1 VSLSG
6 SETVQSANDGP
17 VPAVVFAEQNAMKRI
32 SEVGRSQRMRIIV
45 TLKKTQGLSVNELG
59 ERLKLSY
66 MGVKQHCD
74 ELARQ
79 GYVDTWRRPKPIGR
93 PEMVYRLTPKA
104 QVFFPSTTNATTIE
118 ILNAANRLYG
128 HAAGEILLYSVFA
141 LKAEEYLR
149 RLRGKS
155 VLELAEML
163 VKIREHEGYMS
174 ELSSE
179 TPAAIVAYH
188 SPIFDLLE
196 AFPLVRRLEREMMER
211 ILGVRVEREEEMA
224 SGLYRCRFVFR
235 T

>member
-1 VSLSG
+1 
-6 SETVQSANDGP
+6 
-17 VPAVVFAEQNAMKRI
+17 
-32 SEVGRSQRMRIIV
+32 MRIID

-74 ELARQ
+74 QLERN
-79 GYVDTWRRPKPIGR
+79 GYVDTWRRPKPVGR

-104 QVFFPSTTNATTIE
+104 HVFFPSATNTTTIE
-118 ILNAANRLYG
+118 ILHAANRLYG
-128 HAAGEILLYSVFA
+128 HAAGEKLLYSVFA
-141 LKAEEYLR
+141 MKTEEYMRKLQ
-149 RLRGKS
+149 GKT

-163 VKIREHEGYMS
+163 VKFRDREGYMS
-174 ELSSE
+174 ELSSSE
-179 TPAAIVAYH
+179 PVAIIEYH

-224 SGLYRCRFVFR
+224 SGLYRCKFVFQP
-235 T
+235 